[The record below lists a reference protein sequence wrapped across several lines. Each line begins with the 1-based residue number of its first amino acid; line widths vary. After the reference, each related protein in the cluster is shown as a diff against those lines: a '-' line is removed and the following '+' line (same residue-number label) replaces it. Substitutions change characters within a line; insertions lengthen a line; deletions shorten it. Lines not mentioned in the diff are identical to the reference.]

1 MNRRIV
7 IINPNSSEPMT
18 RDISTAL
25 DPLRSPDGPALE
37 CVTLHDGP
45 PAIETQLDIDDA
57 AVRVRDRIGNEAFSA
72 AAFVIAC
79 FSDPGLDAARTE
91 SEVPV
96 FGIGECAMLTAMA
109 LGSRIGVISILE
121 ASTIRHARQ
130 FERMGIH
137 SRIATDISVGTG
149 VAGLG
154 NEAEAADRLRDA
166 GVRLRDQFNADVI
179 VLACAGMSRYRPAI
193 QEATGLPAVDPTQAA
208 AGFAIAS
215 VRTSC

>member
-1 MNRRIV
+1 
-7 IINPNSSEPMT
+7 
-18 RDISTAL
+18 
-25 DPLRSPDGPALE
+25 
-37 CVTLHDGP
+37 
-45 PAIETQLDIDDA
+45 
-57 AVRVRDRIGNEAFSA
+57 
-72 AAFVIAC
+72 
-79 FSDPGLDAARTE
+79 
-91 SEVPV
+91 
-96 FGIGECAMLTAMA
+96 MLTAMA